1 MGEVGLGSMQTSS
14 YHKFGHIEYK
24 KTTNPFAT
32 VKGSNADKAPFSI
45 WIVVEFATRLAR
57 LLCSNNWLAF

>member
-1 MGEVGLGSMQTSS
+1 MGSMQTSS

-32 VKGSNADKAPFSI
+32 VKGSNADKAPFLNLKN
-45 WIVVEFATRLAR
+45 V
-57 LLCSNNWLAF
+57 

>member
-1 MGEVGLGSMQTSS
+1 MQTSS

-32 VKGSNADKAPFSI
+32 ANGSNTDKAPI
-45 WIVVEFATRLAR
+45 WHHLLVLETAQRKSVIVALA
-57 LLCSNNWLAF
+57 